1 LSLNRSSHALTMAE
15 PPEQPPR
22 APIVRHG
29 GETRAGRRPGDRRV
43 RVASRPPTARVTL
56 PKLGVQNPR
65 LSRLSPAG
73 VFVLGFAAFIL
84 AGTLLLILP
93 ISSATGQWSSPLD
106 ALFTATSAV
115 CVTGL
120 IVQDTGTYWSLF
132 GQVVIIAL
140 IQLGGLGFMTSSTL
154 LLLLIG
160 RRAGLR
166 HRMIQR
172 EAIGGEG
179 LGSTLTLTRQ
189 IALFTL
195 GAEALGAVILTASFW
210 DDVGPQRAVWW
221 GIFHAISAFNNAGFD
236 LIGGFRSLVPF
247 NQEPAI
253 LLTVAVLIIL
263 GGISFAV
270 VADFYE
276 NRHAIWK
283 RRSLRLALDTRLVL
297 LTTAGLLVFGT
308 LTLLFT
314 EWTNPATFGA
324 LNFEQRLLNAFF
336 HSVSARSAGF
346 TAVEIGSMREDS
358 LLILV
363 ALMFIGGS
371 ATSTAGG
378 IKVQTF
384 SLLFFAIVSSIRG
397 SLEVESFQRR
407 VPTTDLLRAIS
418 IALLAIF
425 LIFVATTSL
434 SQTEPFK
441 VLPVLFESVSALG
454 TTGWTTGITTDLT
467 AGGRWILIVAM
478 FVGRL
483 GPLTLFLAL
492 AARERPQRYQWPEE
506 RVKLG

>member
-1 LSLNRSSHALTMAE
+1 MGES
-15 PPEQPPR
+15 PEQPPR
-22 APIVRHG
+22 TPIIRHG
-29 GETRAGRRPGDRRV
+29 GETKAGRRPGDRRV
-43 RVASRPPTARVTL
+43 RVAPRPATAQVTL
-56 PKLGVQNPR
+56 PKLQVRNPR
-65 LSRLSPAG
+65 LSRLSPAA

-84 AGTLLLILP
+84 VGTLLLTLP
-93 ISSATGQWSSPLD
+93 ISNATRQWSSPLD

-120 IVQDTGTYWSLF
+120 TVRDTAAYWSLF
-132 GQVVIIAL
+132 GQVVILAL

-179 LGSTLTLTRQ
+179 LGSTLDLTRQ

-195 GAEALGAVILTASFW
+195 GVEALGAVILTASFW
-210 DDVGPQRAVWW
+210 NDVGPARAVWW

-236 LIGGFRSLVPF
+236 LLGGFRSLIPY
-247 NQEPAI
+247 NREPAV
-253 LLTVAVLIIL
+253 LLTVSVLIIL

-270 VADFYE
+270 VADLYE
-276 NRHAIWK
+276 NRRAIAK

-308 LTLLFT
+308 LALLFT
-314 EWTNPATFGA
+314 EWTNAATFGP
-324 LNFEQRLLNAFF
+324 LSIGERVLNAFF
-336 HSVSARSAGF
+336 HSVSARSSGF
-346 TAVEIGSMREDS
+346 TAVDLGSMREDS

-363 ALMFIGGS
+363 ALMFIGGA

-407 VPTTDLLRAIS
+407 VPTADLLRAIS
-418 IALLAIF
+418 IVLLAIF
-425 LIFVATTSL
+425 LVFVATVSL
-434 SQTEPFK
+434 SQTDPFN

-454 TTGWTTGITTDLT
+454 TVGWTTGITADLS
-467 AGGRWILIVAM
+467 AGGRWIVIVAM

-492 AARERPQRYQWPEE
+492 AARERQPRYQWPEE

>member
-1 LSLNRSSHALTMAE
+1 MAE
-15 PPEQPPR
+15 SPEQPPR
-22 APIVRHG
+22 APIIRHG

-43 RVASRPPTARVTL
+43 RVAPRPPTARVVL
-56 PKLGVQNPR
+56 PKLEIRNPR
-65 LSRLSPAG
+65 LSRLSPAS

-84 AGTLLLILP
+84 VGTLLLTLP
-93 ISSATGQWSSPLD
+93 ISRASGQWSSPLD

-120 IVQDTGTYWSLF
+120 IVQDTGTYWSVF
-132 GQVVIIAL
+132 GQVVILTL

-195 GAEALGAVILTASFW
+195 VAEALGAVILTASFW
-210 DDVGPQRAVWW
+210 NDVGPARAVWW

-247 NQEPAI
+247 NDEPVI

-270 VADFYE
+270 VADLYE
-276 NRHAIWK
+276 NRRAIVQ

-297 LTTAGLLVFGT
+297 LTTAGLLIFGT
-308 LTLLFT
+308 LALLFT
-314 EWTNPATFGA
+314 EWTNPATFGTM
-324 LNFEQRLLNAFF
+324 NFEQRVLNAFF
-336 HSVSARSAGF
+336 HSVAARTAGYN
-346 TAVEIGSMREDS
+346 AVDIGSLREDS

-363 ALMFIGGS
+363 ALMFIGGA

-397 SLEVESFQRR
+397 SLDVQSFQRR
-407 VPTTDLLRAIS
+407 VPTADLLRAIS
-418 IALLAIF
+418 VALLAIF
-425 LIFVATTSL
+425 MIFVATIGL
-434 SQTEPFK
+434 SQTEPFN
-441 VLPVLFESVSALG
+441 VLPVLFETVSALG
-454 TTGWTTGITTDLT
+454 TVGWTTGITTDLSV
-467 AGGRWILIVAM
+467 GGRWIVIVAM
-478 FVGRL
+478 FIGRL

-492 AARERPQRYQWPEE
+492 AARERRPRYQWPEE
-506 RVKLG
+506 RVKIS